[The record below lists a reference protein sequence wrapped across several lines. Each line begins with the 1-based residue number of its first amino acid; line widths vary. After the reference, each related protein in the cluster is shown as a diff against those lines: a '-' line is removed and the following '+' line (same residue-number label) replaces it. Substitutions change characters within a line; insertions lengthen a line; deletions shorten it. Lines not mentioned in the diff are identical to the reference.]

1 MGISPNVWGPSAW
14 AFIHLTAIA
23 EPDNFD
29 RARLVFY
36 KQFFVLLQE
45 LLPCERC
52 RIHLKQNMS
61 KLKDIEKIQTKRELF
76 DWTTDIHNKVNE
88 ITKKQIL
95 SSDEA
100 FDYWNSIASE
110 KKTFKCSTKWFT
122 FSCWMVLACLLLVVF
137 VVLLF
142 VMVRRQRIHQSHQKA
157 QSRHP

>member
-88 ITKKQIL
+88 ITKKQKL
-95 SSDEA
+95 SSDDA

-110 KKTFKCSTKWFT
+110 KKPFKCSTKWFT
-122 FSCWMVLACLLLVVF
+122 FSWVSCLLLGLVLVCMMI
-137 VVLLF
+137 LLF
-142 VMVRRQRIHQSHQKA
+142 VMLRKRQHLQKA

>member
-29 RARLVFY
+29 RARLAFY

-61 KLKDIEKIQTKRELF
+61 KLKDIEKIRTKRELF

-88 ITKKQIL
+88 ITKKKIL
-95 SSDEA
+95 SSDDA
-100 FDYWNSIASE
+100 YDYWNSIASE
-110 KKTFKCSTKWFT
+110 KKSLNGSANWFN
-122 FSCWMVLACLLLVVF
+122 FSWIACLLGLVF
-137 VVLLF
+137 VCMMILLL
-142 VMVRRQRIHQSHQKA
+142 VMLRKHQNPQKA
-157 QSRHP
+157 QQRHP

>member
-61 KLKDIEKIQTKRELF
+61 KLKDIEKVRTKRELF

-95 SSDEA
+95 SSDDA
-100 FDYWNSIASE
+100 FDYWNSIATEKKCLNCSIGWMNITFFIVCCIFVLLIVILLVFLYRRRQSSE
-110 KKTFKCSTKWFT
+110 KP
-122 FSCWMVLACLLLVVF
+122 L
-137 VVLLF
+137 
-142 VMVRRQRIHQSHQKA
+142 RGQ
-157 QSRHP
+157 

>member
-1 MGISPNVWGPSAW
+1 MGISPNVWGPSTW

-36 KQFFVLLQE
+36 KQLFVLLQE

-52 RIHLKQNMS
+52 RIHLKQNMT
-61 KLKDIEKIQTKRELF
+61 KLKDIEKIRTKRELF

-88 ITKKQIL
+88 ITKKPIL
-95 SSDEA
+95 SSDDA

-110 KKTFKCSTKWFT
+110 KKSLNCSISWITVT
-122 FSCWMVLACLLLVVF
+122 LLLVLVF
-137 VVLLF
+137 LGLLVVMI
-142 VMVRRQRIHQSHQKA
+142 MVYRKKTPPEKPRPSH
-157 QSRHP
+157 P

>member
-1 MGISPNVWGPSAW
+1 MGISPNVWGPSTW

-36 KQFFVLLQE
+36 KQLFLLLQE

-52 RIHLKQNMS
+52 RIHLKQHIS
-61 KLKDIEKIQTKRELF
+61 KLKDIEKVRTKRELF

-88 ITKKQIL
+88 ITKKPIL
-95 SSDEA
+95 SNDDA

-110 KKTFKCSTKWFT
+110 KKSLKCSISWIT
-122 FSCWMVLACLLLVVF
+122 VALLLILVLVFLLLIVVI
-137 VVLLF
+137 LY
-142 VMVRRQRIHQSHQKA
+142 RKQGSSEKPRPPHQ
-157 QSRHP
+157 